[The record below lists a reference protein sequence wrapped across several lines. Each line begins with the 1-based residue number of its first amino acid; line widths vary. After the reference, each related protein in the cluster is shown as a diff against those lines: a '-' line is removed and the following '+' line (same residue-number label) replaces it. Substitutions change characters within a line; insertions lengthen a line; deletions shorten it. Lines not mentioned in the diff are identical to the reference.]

1 MNRSPTPPRNDAR
14 TALDAVLIA
23 VPAIALGA
31 GVVVLLARPEW
42 GLEPAPVIATAAVVA
57 AGTIGLAWAV
67 LTRRGRALRALAAQS
82 ASLVDTPRLVP
93 VPREAPDV
101 AAVARQ
107 VNRLVEALLTR
118 NEALETTIREEVK
131 SEISAEKARMEAF
144 LKGIGDGISIV
155 DRDMKIIWMNDTVR
169 EAFGDRVG
177 ENCYRVYEH
186 KDATCGGCPV
196 VMAYRTGQVHQSLR
210 RVYTKDGRLRY
221 YESTGSPIKDAA
233 GEIIAGIELA
243 RDVTPRIKLERSVS
257 LRSRELAKA
266 NDELRQAN
274 EDLTGAYKE
283 LQDAQGQLLQSEKLA
298 SLGTLVAGVAHEIN
312 NPINFVYGSM
322 KLMDDNLAAV
332 LDLVERFEGLLDPAA
347 KARAEAIKREV
358 DYDFVLEDVRK
369 IVKNVTTGAERVK
382 EIVDNLRTFSRV
394 DTTAKSPVD
403 LREGIESTLSLLYH
417 EYKNRVDI
425 VRDYGDV
432 PTLLGHPGKLNQV
445 FMNLLHNAIQAIEG
459 TGTVK
464 IRTAVEDG
472 HAVVSFS
479 DTGVGIPPET
489 IKNIFDPFF
498 TTKEVGKGTGLG
510 LSISYSIVRDHGG
523 RIEVASK
530 VGVGTTFT
538 IRLPL
543 DSAKA

>member
-1 MNRSPTPPRNDAR
+1 
-14 TALDAVLIA
+14 
-23 VPAIALGA
+23 
-31 GVVVLLARPEW
+31 
-42 GLEPAPVIATAAVVA
+42 
-57 AGTIGLAWAV
+57 
-67 LTRRGRALRALAAQS
+67 
-82 ASLVDTPRLVP
+82 
-93 VPREAPDV
+93 
-101 AAVARQ
+101 
-107 VNRLVEALLTR
+107 
-118 NEALETTIREEVK
+118 
-131 SEISAEKARMEAF
+131 
-144 LKGIGDGISIV
+144 
-155 DRDMKIIWMNDTVR
+155 
-169 EAFGDRVG
+169 
-177 ENCYRVYEH
+177 
-186 KDATCGGCPV
+186 
-196 VMAYRTGQVHQSLR
+196 
-210 RVYTKDGRLRY
+210 
-221 YESTGSPIKDAA
+221 
-233 GEIIAGIELA
+233 
-243 RDVTPRIKLERSVS
+243 
-257 LRSRELAKA
+257 
-266 NDELRQAN
+266 
-274 EDLTGAYKE
+274 
-283 LQDAQGQLLQSEKLA
+283 
-298 SLGTLVAGVAHEIN
+298 
-312 NPINFVYGSM
+312 
-322 KLMDDNLAAV
+322 
-332 LDLVERFEGLLDPAA
+332 
-347 KARAEAIKREV
+347 
-358 DYDFVLEDVRK
+358 VRK